1 MNRMQLIELSV
12 YSMYRVYTIESI
24 GYRGLQ
30 YLTHGENETRWISSA
45 VSNEYHPIIRMKN
58 LEASCKN
65 DS

>member
-30 YLTHGENETRWISSA
+30 YLTHGENETRRSP
-45 VSNEYHPIIRMKN
+45 VQYPMNIIQSYEWKT
-58 LEASCKN
+58 
-65 DS
+65 